1 MYSWKVQLIGIL
13 AFGVE
18 RSTSSSYWTL
28 NQPMLYYTDHL
39 HVTIS
44 NPLLFLW
51 WFFQL
56 YRLYWYDND
65 ITLRDWVINKKDK
78 DFSVDVIKLNVLFT
92 QPSPWTGW
100 VSIWHVSLWF
110 CVSVC
115 NHFSSHPPPYIELSF
130 SSSLCQYIYSPQTS
144 QIQALEEGSARTC
157 VGATP

>member
-51 WFFQL
+51 WIFQL

-92 QPSPWTGW
+92 HPYLACQ
-100 VSIWHVSLWF
+100 
-110 CVSVC
+110 SVC
-115 NHFSSHPPPYIELSF
+115 LFVTIFLHILLTLNYHYPPLYAGIFILLKLLKSKHWRRDQLGP
-130 SSSLCQYIYSPQTS
+130 
-144 QIQALEEGSARTC
+144 
-157 VGATP
+157 V